1 MNGPTTAEA
10 CPKGA
15 AMRIDSS
22 LSSGLPP
29 RHGPTPRK
37 TGYCPFFFSS
47 TSLSPLNPMDV
58 ATRRAWNALQ
68 PVSLLPFDVVTR
80 IIRLVADLDPAGW
93 TVTCAGDRRTELGW
107 IESTTHVYSHWRD
120 CALNDRLLWAR
131 RACEIPNEE
140 VFDELVLRAGSMPI
154 TLNNIR

>member
-1 MNGPTTAEA
+1 
-10 CPKGA
+10 
-15 AMRIDSS
+15 
-22 LSSGLPP
+22 
-29 RHGPTPRK
+29 
-37 TGYCPFFFSS
+37 
-47 TSLSPLNPMDV
+47 MDV

-140 VFDELVLRAGSMPI
+140 VFDELVKMDNGVEVVCVALGCDLPAHRGSHEIQGLQHAFFGYPARG
-154 TLNNIR
+154 LCHACSADA